1 MCAVALLRL
10 IASGDFS
17 HRVVRRCAAVLG
29 VGFNA
34 IPLYHQNYA
43 AWIFDAGKKLDAV
56 GAGVIGFLQN
66 VAEDLDVFVA
76 LFRRDTLNDDFVDH
90 FLLLLFQSF
99 KTFKPIK
106 SFNTKIPRSALGAAA
121 LAPGATGPRLR
132 SRFAQPL
139 QRSMRNVF

>member
-66 VAEDLDVFVA
+66 VAENLDVFITF
-76 LFRRDTLNDDFVDH
+76 FRRDMLNDDFVDH
-90 FLLLLFQSF
+90 FILLLFHAF

-106 SFNTKIPRSALGAAA
+106 SFNTKIPGSALGAAA
-121 LAPGATGPRLR
+121 LAPGAIGGAAESPVSR
-132 SRFAQPL
+132 SRSKRACET
-139 QRSMRNVF
+139 